1 MTTTQ
6 LVGVLPKNSL
16 RGKRGLLDI
25 VNLVLVVCTAGEK
38 KTHVM
43 YRCNLNSRQTQDY
56 VALLLK
62 HQLLGK
68 SSDLRNDI
76 YQTTERGKRFVG
88 AYGEL
93 SQILD
98 PLADAKMEV

>member
-1 MTTTQ
+1 MTQ
-6 LVGVLPKNSL
+6 FAVALPRNAL

-25 VNLVLVVCTAGEK
+25 VNLILTVCSGGEK

-56 VALLLK
+56 FALLLK
-62 HQLLGK
+62 HQLLAK
-68 SSDLRNDI
+68 SSGLGNDI
-76 YQTTERGKRFVG
+76 YQTTERGKKFVG

-98 PLADAKMEV
+98 LIADSKVEV